1 MTHEQTG
8 WRPMPLALKVLFC
21 VMLFWSLGSVM
32 NLPNLMANGLPLFG
46 MFVSGIAAFLV
57 VLLLDLIG
65 PLVFLVG
72 LWTRKPWAP
81 SWAFTYIGVFVVNAL
96 VALVTAREQLGL
108 MQILIPLSA
117 SLIFAAVIYWKRDY
131 FDHHSK
137 TKM

>member
-21 VMLFWSLGSVM
+21 VMLLWSLGSVM

-46 MFVSGIAAFLV
+46 VFVSGIAAFLL

-96 VALVTAREQLGL
+96 VALVTVREQLGL

-131 FDHHSK
+131 FDLHSK